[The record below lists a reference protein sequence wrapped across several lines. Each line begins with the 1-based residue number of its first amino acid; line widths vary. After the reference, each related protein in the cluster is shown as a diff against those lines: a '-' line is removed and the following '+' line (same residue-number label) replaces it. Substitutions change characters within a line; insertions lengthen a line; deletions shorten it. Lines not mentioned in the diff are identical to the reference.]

1 VKALFEFFKTNWA
14 YFQMVLG
21 AVSLALLT
29 AGALSRKVLA
39 ITLNT
44 MREELRKKVLY
55 FLVLFA
61 VVFIAFSGAAAKV
74 QPGREGEAVAQA
86 ALFVVGLFG
95 MLVTIFSA
103 TAVLFSE
110 IRSRTI
116 FVLFSHPVWSFHIIM
131 GKFLGVTAIVFISVF
146 LMGAVLVAY
155 LAFTPWLALV
165 GTLIP
170 AMALIFFQLML
181 LTAMCVLGST
191 FLSRITNILLSMV
204 LFFVGSGHSFF
215 KGVTDLMKVAVVKYY
230 IQVFLFL
237 LPDFEKFAVR
247 SKMFDPDFPFDATY
261 VLSAMGDAVFR
272 AAVMVALGIFFF
284 RLKEVGTERW
294 E

>member
-1 VKALFEFFKTNWA
+1 VKAFFEFFKTNWT

-44 MREELRKKVLY
+44 MREELRKKILY

-61 VVFIAFSGAAAKV
+61 VIFIASSGAAAKV
-74 QPGREGEAVAQA
+74 QPGREGEAVVQA
-86 ALFVVGLFG
+86 GLFGIGLFG

-103 TAVLFSE
+103 TTVLFSE

-116 FVLFSHPVWSFHIIM
+116 FVLFSHPVWSFHIIL

-155 LAFTPWLALV
+155 LAFTPWLSLV
-165 GTLIP
+165 GTVIP
-170 AMALIFFQLML
+170 GMALIFFQLML

-204 LFFVGSGHSFF
+204 LFFVGTGHSFF
-215 KGVTDLMKVAVVKYY
+215 KGVTELMKVPVVRYY

-247 SKMFDPDFPFDATY
+247 SKMFDRDFVFDATY
-261 VLSAMGDAVFR
+261 VLSAMGDALFR
-272 AAVMVALGIFFF
+272 AAVMVALGILFF

>member
-1 VKALFEFFKTNWA
+1 
-14 YFQMVLG
+14 
-21 AVSLALLT
+21 
-29 AGALSRKVLA
+29 
-39 ITLNT
+39 
-44 MREELRKKVLY
+44 
-55 FLVLFA
+55 
-61 VVFIAFSGAAAKV
+61 
-74 QPGREGEAVAQA
+74 
-86 ALFVVGLFG
+86 
-95 MLVTIFSA
+95 
-103 TAVLFSE
+103 
-110 IRSRTI
+110 
-116 FVLFSHPVWSFHIIM
+116 
-131 GKFLGVTAIVFISVF
+131 
-146 LMGAVLVAY
+146 
-155 LAFTPWLALV
+155 
-165 GTLIP
+165 
-170 AMALIFFQLML
+170 MALIFFQLML

-247 SKMFDPDFPFDATY
+247 SKMFDPDFAFDATY

-272 AAVMVALGIFFF
+272 AAVMVALGVFFF